1 MPIPA
6 SWDFRTD
13 EPPEFPPSPPQPVTW
28 GHTYVSIRGSEGE
41 GEEIPLTDFAGRHWP
56 GIFMQ
61 AGATGLD
68 MPPVELYADASPN
81 LDGSIYRNSRTAARE
96 IMLPLYLYGIDRY
109 TVRQLKRRLL
119 RALNPANGA
128 CLLRV
133 QESGQPPRYL
143 TCYYKGGMEGNESAD
158 SAGFS
163 WLRYGIQLVA
173 HDPWYYGDEFHVA
186 EWNFGTGQ
194 AFLGDGKAL
203 LPLTISEGMVS
214 NPALP
219 VLNPGDTSAWPVWHI
234 KGPVRSWKF
243 TCGRQVFGM
252 ATSTNEVIPGGRTL
266 TIDTRPGYKTV
277 VDDQGLNRWPG
288 LDPAPQMW
296 ALPAGSS
303 CIGVELV
310 PGSGSSTLTMTIKP
324 RYESY

>member
-6 SWDFRTD
+6 SWDFRTE
-13 EPPEFPPSPPQPVTW
+13 EPPELPPSPPQPVTW
-28 GHTYVSIRGSEGE
+28 GHTYVSIRGSDGE

-56 GIFMQ
+56 AIFLQ

-81 LDGSIYRNSRTAARE
+81 LDGSIYRNCRAAARE

-109 TVRQLKRRLL
+109 TVRQLKRKLI
-119 RALNPANGA
+119 RALHPANGA
-128 CLLRV
+128 CVLRV

-143 TCYYKGGMEGNESAD
+143 TCYYKGGMEGNEAED

-163 WLRYGIQLVA
+163 WLRYGIQLTA
-173 HDPWYYGDEFHVA
+173 HDPWYFGPEFHVA
-186 EWNFGTGQ
+186 EWDFGAGQ
-194 AFLGDGKAL
+194 AFLSDPG
-203 LPLTISEGMVS
+203 PLFPLRLAEGLVS

-219 VLNPGDTSAWPVWHI
+219 VLNPGDTSAWPIWQI
-234 KGPVRSWKF
+234 RGPVKSWKF
-243 TCGRQVFGM
+243 TCGKQRFGM
-252 ATSTNEVIPGGRTL
+252 TRGSGDVVAGGRTL

-277 VDDQGLNRWPG
+277 TDDRGTNRWAD

-303 CIGVELV
+303 RIGVELI
-310 PGSGSSTLTMTIKP
+310 PGDSSAKLVMSIKP